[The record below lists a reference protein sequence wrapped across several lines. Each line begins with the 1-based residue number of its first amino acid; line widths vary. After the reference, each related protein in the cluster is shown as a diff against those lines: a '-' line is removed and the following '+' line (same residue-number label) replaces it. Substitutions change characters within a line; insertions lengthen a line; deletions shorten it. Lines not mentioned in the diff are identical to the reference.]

1 MNLRR
6 KIMEKNY
13 NCDALKRLAR
23 QAKNR
28 LSNHKYLNGKGEYNV
43 KNGEYLA
50 EYKLM
55 LLSSKEDEKLYSKV
69 CQILSENRDVINP
82 LGKLVDKNKFST
94 LSDKD
99 KERYIFNL
107 ADKYKQMKQR
117 FEKENEFSEVV

>member
-1 MNLRR
+1 
-6 KIMEKNY
+6 MEKNY

-43 KNGEYLA
+43 RNSGYLA

-69 CQILSENRDVINP
+69 CQILSENKDIINP
-82 LGKLVDKNKFST
+82 LGQLVDKSRFST
-94 LSDKD
+94 LSEKD
-99 KERYIFNL
+99 N
-107 ADKYKQMKQR
+107 AQ
-117 FEKENEFSEVV
+117 